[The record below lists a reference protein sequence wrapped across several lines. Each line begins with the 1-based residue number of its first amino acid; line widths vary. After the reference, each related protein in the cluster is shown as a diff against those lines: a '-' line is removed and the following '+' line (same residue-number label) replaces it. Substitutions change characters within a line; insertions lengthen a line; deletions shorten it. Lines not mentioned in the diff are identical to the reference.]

1 MPCTYD
7 TIIHQ
12 RHRGVDDM
20 VKKVACEHSIYAFDK
35 NNKPVERVR
44 AGESITIETY
54 DCFTNQITS
63 EQYDLAATLDWEK
76 INPATG
82 PIFVE
87 DAHPGDILKVTIDE
101 LNIGQE
107 GIMVTGNGIGVLG
120 DQIDAF
126 DIKVCPVEDDQLIF
140 NDSVKI
146 PLNKMIGVIGVAPEG
161 DPVNCG
167 IPGAHGGNL
176 DTKLITEGATLYFP
190 VFQEG
195 ALFATGDFHAAM
207 GDGEIGGSGME
218 TPGDVTVTFDVIK
231 GKEIKHPLLQNEHGV
246 SMIATAETLDEAAKT
261 AVREMITLL
270 QPHTDLSLA
279 HMTML
284 MGAVGQTEVSQ
295 IVNPQCTARFT
306 VPQQILDAYHIDLFK

>member
-126 DIKVCPVEDDQLIF
+126 DIKVCPVEDDRK
-140 NDSVKI
+140 STR
-146 PLNKMIGVIGVAPEG
+146 LNSSHVA
-161 DPVNCG
+161 
-167 IPGAHGGNL
+167 ISYA
-176 DTKLITEGATLYFP
+176 
-190 VFQEG
+190 VFC
-195 ALFATGDFHAAM
+195 L
-207 GDGEIGGSGME
+207 
-218 TPGDVTVTFDVIK
+218 K
-231 GKEIKHPLLQNEHGV
+231 KKKE
-246 SMIATAETLDEAAKT
+246 
-261 AVREMITLL
+261 
-270 QPHTDLSLA
+270 
-279 HMTML
+279 
-284 MGAVGQTEVSQ
+284 
-295 IVNPQCTARFT
+295 
-306 VPQQILDAYHIDLFK
+306 